1 LWFLVDTHHRE
12 RYFFICSLLTECYGA
27 GLVSRLARQRRTD
40 KTRYFTVADFPV
52 FAENFQDLTQAALRR
67 LRQSFHHFS
76 SIERNP

>member
-1 LWFLVDTHHRE
+1 
-12 RYFFICSLLTECYGA
+12 
-27 GLVSRLARQRRTD
+27 VSRLARQRRTD